1 MKNKKI
7 LVILAGLVVLNFG
20 FCVSARE
27 KTNIE
32 CLLKNDNAIDKN
44 VINYSMNFIREQI
57 LKYPKVKQYFKEH
70 SMKSFDDVMNNFN
83 QIIESVKAA
92 KEEWIVA
99 NESILKD
106 WDNFI
111 KKQEFQNQYVNHIMG
126 EIKFKNEKNVGLQE
140 IEKLEKDAKDFNGE
154 EFKKFSENKKQDI
167 ANRIIETKSEFVV
180 LKEMLENRDL
190 FEKEKARFKEVFEK
204 SNYSKEN
211 FGKDLEM
218 LVKK

>member
-1 MKNKKI
+1 M
-7 LVILAGLVVLNFG
+7 
-20 FCVSARE
+20 
-27 KTNIE
+27 
-32 CLLKNDNAIDKN
+32 
-44 VINYSMNFIREQI
+44 
-57 LKYPKVKQYFKEH
+57 
-70 SMKSFDDVMNNFN
+70 
-83 QIIESVKAA
+83 
-92 KEEWIVA
+92 
-99 NESILKD
+99 
-106 WDNFI
+106 
-111 KKQEFQNQYVNHIMG
+111 
-126 EIKFKNEKNVGLQE
+126 QE

-167 ANRIIETKSEFVV
+167 ANRIIETKSEIVV